1 MKTCPLKCGDL
12 VILNAEIYEP
22 EIVEDWG
29 IGIVRYSS
37 PNYSTVSIFFG
48 NKSMERVFHTKA
60 VVKI

>member
-1 MKTCPLKCGDL
+1 
-12 VILNAEIYEP
+12 LNAEIYEP